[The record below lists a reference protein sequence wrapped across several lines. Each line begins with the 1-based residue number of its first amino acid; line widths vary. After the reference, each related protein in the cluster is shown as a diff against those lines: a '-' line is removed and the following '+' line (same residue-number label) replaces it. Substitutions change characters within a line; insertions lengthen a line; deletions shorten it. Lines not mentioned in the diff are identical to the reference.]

1 MNTSDYFAANEQR
14 FLDEIISFLKI
25 PSVSTD
31 SAYRADVARTADW
44 LIDRLHGLGV
54 PTVELVQTAWHPIV
68 EAHWPVDP
76 AKKTVLVYGHYD
88 VQPVDPIEL
97 WHSDPFGAEIRDGKI
112 YARGSADMKINL
124 ITFIQALEAVVAEL
138 GAPPLN
144 LILMFEG
151 EEEVGSASLKKHLI
165 DHADR
170 LTCDAVLNLDSG
182 FPASGVPGFGVSLKG
197 GTGGQINIKTGISDL
212 HSGMYGAAVPN
223 ANQILAQLAASF
235 HLPNGKVAIEGFY
248 DDVIELTDEEKAE
261 VAHAA
266 TIGGDV
272 LAQSGAYTYWGEEGY
287 TPAERAGAR
296 PTLDINGMWGGF
308 TGEGAKTVTPNE
320 AHLKLTCRLVANQD
334 PDRIRDLIL
343 AHIGK
348 HVPDGIEW
356 EFVARTSMSTPY
368 TIPRDNW
375 ALQTAAATMAD
386 VFGVPPLFFRVGG
399 SVPITTTFKSAL
411 NAESVGLGFSQAG
424 SPIHAPNEWYAL
436 EDIPLSLK
444 GYAATLFAF
453 GEVV

>member
-1 MNTSDYFAANEQR
+1 MSTAEYFAANEAR
-14 FLDEIISFLKI
+14 FLEEIVEFLKI
-25 PSVSTD
+25 PSISTD
-31 SAYRADVARTADW
+31 SAYAADVHRSAEW
-44 LIDRLHGLGV
+44 LVERLKGIGV
-54 PTVELVQTAWHPIV
+54 PQVEMVETAWHPIV

-76 AKKTVLVYGHYD
+76 NKKTVLVYGHFD

-97 WHSDPFGAEIRDGKI
+97 WHSDPFGADIRDGKI

-124 ITFIQALEAVVAEL
+124 LTFIQALEGVVDEL

-144 LILMFEG
+144 LILIFEG
-151 EEEVGSASLKKHLI
+151 EEEVGSSSLKKHLI
-165 DHADR
+165 DNADR
-170 LTCDAVLNLDSG
+170 LSCDAVLNLDSG

-223 ANQILAQLAASF
+223 ANQIMATLAASF
-235 HLPNGKVAIEGFY
+235 HTPDGKVAIDGFY
-248 DDVIELTDEEKAE
+248 DDVIELTDEERAE

-266 TIGGDV
+266 TMSGDF
-272 LAQSGAYTYWGEEGY
+272 LEQSGAYAYWGEAGY

-334 PDRIRDLIL
+334 PDKIRDLII

-348 HVPDGIEW
+348 HVPAGIEW
-356 EFVARTSMSTPY
+356 SYESRMSMSKPY
-368 TIPRDNW
+368 IIPRDNW

-386 VFGVPPLFFRVGG
+386 VFGVPPIFFRVGG
-399 SVPITTTFKSAL
+399 SVPITTTFKDAL
-411 NAESVGLGFSQAG
+411 NAESVGLGFSQGG

-436 EDIPLSLK
+436 EDLPHALK
-444 GYAATLFAF
+444 GYAATLIAF
-453 GEVV
+453 GDAT

>member
-1 MNTSDYFAANEQR
+1 MTTATEYLAANEAR
-14 FLDEIISFLKI
+14 FLDEIIEFLKI

-31 SAYRADVARTADW
+31 SAYKADVARSADW
-44 LIDRLHGLGV
+44 IVERLKGLGV
-54 PTVELVQTAWHPIV
+54 PQVELVQTAWHPIV
-68 EAHWPVDP
+68 EAHWRVDP

-124 ITFIQALEAVVAEL
+124 VTFIQALEAVIEEV
-138 GAPPLN
+138 GQPPLN
-144 LILMFEG
+144 LILVFEG
-151 EEEVGSASLKKHLI
+151 EEEVGSSSLKKHLT

-170 LTCDAVLNLDSG
+170 LACDAVLNLDSG

-197 GTGGQINIKTGISDL
+197 GTGGQINIKTGRSDL

-223 ANQILAQLAASF
+223 ANQILASLAASF
-235 HLPNGKVAIEGFY
+235 HTPDGKVAIAGFY

-266 TIGGDV
+266 AISGDV
-272 LAQSGAYTYWGEEGY
+272 LEMSGAYTYWGEAGY

-334 PDRIRDLIL
+334 PDKIRDLIID
-343 AHIGK
+343 HIGK
-348 HVPDGIEW
+348 HVPPGIEW
-356 EFVARTSMSTPY
+356 E
-368 TIPRDNW
+368 
-375 ALQTAAATMAD
+375 
-386 VFGVPPLFFRVGG
+386 
-399 SVPITTTFKSAL
+399 
-411 NAESVGLGFSQAG
+411 
-424 SPIHAPNEWYAL
+424 
-436 EDIPLSLK
+436 
-444 GYAATLFAF
+444 
-453 GEVV
+453 